1 MKFFRCLAV
10 VAMALAAAATVSGSV
25 TEETGVQ
32 ARHMLAM
39 GDESVMLAR
48 GSLRRAQETN

>member
-1 MKFFRCLAV
+1 
-10 VAMALAAAATVSGSV
+10 MALAVAAVPASA

-39 GDESVMLAR
+39 GDESVMFAR
-48 GSLRRAQETN
+48 GSLRRVQETN